1 MEKNFYYL
9 VVAFGFSLFLTSI
22 EISKATEKILVAV
35 IPFEGQDATDKEIS
49 TATGRVEELLR
60 KPNIY
65 EVVEQSQISKTIEE
79 QNLGKSA
86 CKGACL
92 VKTGISLGADRIIT
106 GRMIK
111 EGADRWRVSGQMVD
125 VQTAQVLHIAN
136 IEYQGILEDMLINRF
151 PDFVMK
157 LADLPPVKEEGFW
170 GWVLDFAG
178 VYEKQAPIN
187 DGFHLLAGSANVF
200 GSVSTKQGK
209 TIDFS
214 AKGSNRGLGY
224 LFEVGN
230 NNSICVFYHYAKSQ
244 MMGGLNL
251 DFDSITSIQGGVDYR
266 RWVKKYYIG
275 GKLYTHRVLFTSMTA
290 DMSRNILTM
299 LGSGYGLIAGRS
311 WDHWFVGGELLGSKV
326 SVDLDKSGPGTDLLS
341 RNGESITSASVS
353 QFYFN
358 IGYRW

>member
-1 MEKNFYYL
+1 MGKNFYYL
-9 VVAFGFSLFLTSI
+9 VVAFGISLFFTSI
-22 EISKATEKILVAV
+22 EISNAAEKLLVAV
-35 IPFEGQDATDKEIS
+35 IPFDGQDAKDTEII
-49 TATGRVEELLR
+49 AAVGRVEELL
-60 KPNIY
+60 KKSDLF
-65 EVVEQSQISKTIEE
+65 EVVEQSRISKTIEE
-79 QNLGKSA
+79 QNLGASA

-92 VKTGISLGADRIIT
+92 VKTGMSLGADRVIT

-125 VQTAQVLHIAN
+125 VQTAQVLHSAN

-151 PDFVMK
+151 PDFVVK
-157 LADLPPVKEEGFW
+157 LADLPPVKEEGVW
-170 GWVLDFAG
+170 GWVLDFVG

-224 LFEVGN
+224 LFEVGDQ
-230 NNSICVFYHYAKSQ
+230 NSICVFYHYAKSQ
-244 MMGGLNL
+244 MMGGLNF

-266 RWVKKYYIG
+266 RWVNKFYIG

-290 DMSRNILTM
+290 DLSRNMLTLM
-299 LGSGYGLIAGRS
+299 GSGYGLIAGRS

-326 SVDLDKSGPGTDLLS
+326 SVDLEKSDPGADLLS
-341 RNGESITSASVS
+341 RNGESITSATVS